1 MPQIINSFRQTEN
14 PLAAALKSVGSTM
27 FGDTLT
33 PAINR
38 QKLRDMQR
46 EEMGREEV
54 ARTFG
59 SALDGAVNV
68 NQAAEY
74 GVLGGLKP
82 EDLAMLTTFVA
93 GNRTG
98 PRSDL
103 TTNAMAGQGKYKD
116 SAQNLDLDR
125 GNTFAM
131 NEADNATSVGN
142 NRYTVD
148 NAFRMNEADNKTTI
162 ATNDADNAQK
172 SWEFM
177 AKPIDAMVGGQPGF
191 VQQGQAAGMNP
202 VGNYGAQ
209 PSSYVDRVVGVES
222 GGNPMAKNPNSSA
235 TGLGQ
240 FTEGTWLEMM
250 SRHMPEYMQGKSRE
264 QVLALRNDPT
274 LSRTMTQYLGDEN
287 GQILQSAGLPVT
299 DGTKYLAHFAGPGG
313 AVKALQAAP
322 GTPVA
327 AIMSPE
333 AIAANPFLQG
343 MTTDQLVQWANG
355 KVGGGGA
362 SPSIAPILP
371 NASKPMDMLLR
382 EAVKAAEIAMPGA
395 TPEQQRAEALKLLRR
410 GSKGI
415 SMTTAA
421 GDTINIGGDEG
432 MGEIPGI
439 TNANQTKMQAS
450 ELNARKFDS
459 ALTMASTL
467 ITNNP
472 TSVGAQGVARD
483 YTQDVGIMAK
493 NLADVLGVD
502 AENVDAS
509 MAQIQQDAAKRGL
522 SLSFDYDPSIGKI
535 GSLMKIL
542 AYQGAAAIGGQ
553 TGNDLSDKDFENI
566 QAILGDPRSLFTNSQ
581 KMLGK
586 LDQVGEYVDMQRRIN
601 LQAMGLPLPPPRKR
615 IGDTTPNGS
624 TPAPAAPAA
633 GSVTPGGTTSK
644 GTGWKVVQ

>member
-14 PLAAALKSVGSTM
+14 PLAAALKSIGSTM

-59 SALDGAVNV
+59 AALDGAVNV
-68 NQAAEY
+68 NKAAEY

-103 TTNAMAGQGKYKD
+103 TTNAMAGAGKYKD

-125 GNTFAM
+125 GN
-131 NEADNATSVGN
+131 
-142 NRYTVD
+142 
-148 NAFRMNEADNKTTI
+148 AFSMNEADNKTAI

-172 SWEFM
+172 TWEFM
-177 AKPIDAMVGGQPGF
+177 AKPMDALVNGQPGY
-191 VQQGQAAGMNP
+191 VQQGQAAGIGK
-202 VGNYGAQ
+202 VGGYSAQ

-250 SRHMPEYMQGKSRE
+250 GRHAPEYARGKSRE
-264 QVLALRNDPT
+264 EILALRNDPT

-287 GQILQSAGLPVT
+287 GQILQNAGLPVT

-322 GTPVA
+322 GTPVV

-355 KVGGGGA
+355 KVGGGT

-371 NASKPMDMLLR
+371 NASKPMDMLFQEALR
-382 EAVKAAEIAMPGA
+382 TAQTAMPGA
-395 TPEQQRAEALKLLRR
+395 DPAAHRTEALKLLRR
-410 GSKGI
+410 GSKG
-415 SMTTAA
+415 MTVYDPST
-421 GDTINIGGDEG
+421 GNPIMSTGGDEP
-432 MGEIPGI
+432 MAL
-439 TNANQTKMQAS
+439 TNANETKVQGDEIAY
-450 ELNARKFDS
+450 RKFNGT
-459 ALTMASTL
+459 LGMAKDL
-467 ITNNP
+467 ITKNP
-472 TSVGAQGVARD
+472 QSVGLVGQARGTAQDVATAAQGFGQLFGI
-483 YTQDVGIMAK
+483 QDIGGE
-493 NLADVLGVD
+493 LAAAQQEAAAFGVD
-502 AENVDAS
+502 PSILNFE
-509 MAQIQQDAAKRGL
+509 
-522 SLSFDYDPSIGKI
+522 YDPSVSQIE
-535 GSLMKIL
+535 SVMNIL
-542 AYQGAAAIGGQ
+542 AYQGARAIGGQ
-553 TGNDLSDKDFENI
+553 SGNDLSDKDI
-566 QAILGDPRSLFTNSQ
+566 KHIKDMLGDPTSMFMNQGKL
-581 KMLGK
+581 LGK
-586 LDQVGEYVDMQRRIN
+586 LDLVQRYIDGQRAIN
-601 LQAMGLPLPPPRKR
+601 DQIRGVQRPAAGAQPAPTAPAP
-615 IGDTTPNGS
+615 T
-624 TPAPAAPAA
+624 APAAPAA
-633 GSVTPGGTTSK
+633 GAVMPSGTTSK
-644 GTGWKVVQ
+644 GTGWRVVQ